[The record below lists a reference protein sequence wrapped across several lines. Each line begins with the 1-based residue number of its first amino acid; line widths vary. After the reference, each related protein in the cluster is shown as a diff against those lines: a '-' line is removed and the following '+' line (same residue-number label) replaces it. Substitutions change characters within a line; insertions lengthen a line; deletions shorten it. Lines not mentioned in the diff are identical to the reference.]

1 MTREARNDIRE
12 IVQLQFSNKA
22 VSRNQKMRFV
32 RELHPEVVGQ
42 VTQPPVEPQS
52 EELTSP
58 INDGL
63 TDIDG
68 VASALGISRRYV
80 QSLVKR
86 KVIPVIRLGRR
97 CTRFDLT
104 RVLAA
109 VKKYEII
116 EIGRK

>member
-1 MTREARNDIRE
+1 
-12 IVQLQFSNKA
+12 
-22 VSRNQKMRFV
+22 MRFV
-32 RELHPEVVGQ
+32 REPKSDS
-42 VTQPPVEPQS
+42 VTQAMPPLAKPRTERFG
-52 EELTSP
+52 SP
-58 INDGL
+58 THDGL

-68 VASALGISRRYV
+68 VARSLGVSRRYV

-97 CTRFDLT
+97 CTRFDIA

-109 VKKYEII
+109 IKKYEII